1 LRDKSLE
8 AAMSD
13 VALEAHTVEASVNY
27 MLTGEEKPVSETG
40 GKDGLVR
47 RYSGTPDTHPV
58 RIADGR
64 GQGFSLDAAGFELA
78 DHPTKMRDFYDPDEL
93 ATVYYPE
100 MQRLIAAHSGARRV
114 HIFDHTLRHSDE
126 EVRLAK
132 KIREPVRSVHNDY
145 TEWSGPN
152 RVREILPD
160 EADALLERRF
170 AVIQVW
176 RATNTPIERNPL
188 AIVDARSI
196 APEDFIPA
204 ERRFPHRVGEIYMF
218 QYNPEHR
225 WTYFPRMRRDEALV
239 FKVYD
244 SAKDGRARWGAHTS
258 FEHPDT
264 RCDAPPRESI
274 EIRAFAFF

>member
-1 LRDKSLE
+1 
-8 AAMSD
+8 MSD
-13 VALEAHTVEASVNY
+13 VALEARTARASVNY
-27 MLTGEEKPVSETG
+27 LVKTGEKPVAETG
-40 GKDGLVR
+40 GPDGLLR
-47 RYSGTPDTHPV
+47 RYSTAPDPHAV
-58 RIADGR
+58 KIADGR
-64 GQGFSLDAAGFELA
+64 GRAFVLDEAGFELTEHA
-78 DHPTKMRDFYDPDEL
+78 TRMRDFYDPAEL
-93 ATVYYPE
+93 TRVYYPE
-100 MQRLIAAHSGARRV
+100 MQRLIAARTGAHRV

-132 KIREPVRSVHNDY
+132 KIREPVRLVHNDY

-160 EADALLERRF
+160 EAEALLERRF
-170 AVIQVW
+170 AIIQVW

-196 APEDFIPA
+196 APEDFIAA

-218 QYNPEHR
+218 QYNPRHR
-225 WTYFPRMRRDEALV
+225 WTYFPHMRRDEALV

-258 FEHPDT
+258 FEHPQT
-264 RCDAPPRESI
+264 RADAPPRESI

>member
-1 LRDKSLE
+1 
-8 AAMSD
+8 MSD
-13 VALEAHTVEASVNY
+13 VALEARTVAASVNY
-27 MLTGEEKPVSETG
+27 MLKTEEKPVSETG
-40 GKDGLVR
+40 GQDGLVR
-47 RYSGTPDTHPV
+47 RYTGTPDPHV
-58 RIADGR
+58 VSIADGR
-64 GQGFSLDAAGFELA
+64 GQDFSLDVAGFELT
-78 DHPTKMRDFYDPDEL
+78 DHPTKVRDFYDPAEL
-93 ATVYYPE
+93 ERVYYRE
-100 MQRLIAAHSGARRV
+100 MERLIAVRSGARRV

-126 EVRLAK
+126 DVRLQK

-152 RVREILPD
+152 RLREVLPD
-160 EADALLERRF
+160 EADALLKRRF
-170 AVIQVW
+170 AIVQVW

-196 APEDFIPA
+196 APEDVIAA

-218 QYNPEHR
+218 QYNPAHR
-225 WTYFPRMRRDEALV
+225 WTFFPRMRRDEALV

-258 FEHPDT
+258 FEHPET
-264 RCDAPPRESI
+264 RADAPPRESI